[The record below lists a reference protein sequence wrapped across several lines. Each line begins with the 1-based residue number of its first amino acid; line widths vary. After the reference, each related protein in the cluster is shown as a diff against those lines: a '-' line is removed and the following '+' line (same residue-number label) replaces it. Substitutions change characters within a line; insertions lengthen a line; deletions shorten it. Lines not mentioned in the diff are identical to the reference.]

1 MKKLTLMFT
10 IAIVAATLQTASAQ
24 VSLSINIGA
33 QPNWGP
39 RGYDYVEY
47 YYMPEVNSYY
57 HVPSKRYVYLN
68 GSSWVHRKS
77 LPKAYRHVNLHHT
90 RKVVINE
97 PKPYLRHNVY
107 RTRYVVQPQKRDNGN
122 HKGWYKQKVKKGPDK
137 RHHNGRPGRN

>member
-10 IAIVAATLQTASAQ
+10 IAIVAATLQTANAQ
-24 VSLSINIGA
+24 VSLNINIGA

-68 GSSWVHRKS
+68 GNSWVHRKS
-77 LPKAYRHVNLHHT
+77 LPKAYRHVNLYNT
-90 RKVVINE
+90 RKVVINQ
-97 PKPYLRHNVY
+97 PQAYLRHDVY
-107 RTRYVVQPQKRDNGN
+107 RTRYVSPRRDNGN
-122 HKGWYKQKVKKGPDK
+122 HKGWYKEIGNKKHDR
-137 RHHNGRPGRN
+137 RHDNGRRGRH